1 LAGKHLKIEIMTTG
15 NHIADFDPN
24 EKYFDDDHE
33 GVINLKRCDFCGE
46 MIDHYLINFDV
57 FNGKNSGVTYC
68 DDCKPEYLKWKSEP
82 ENQDDPLKH
91 FGTFINQLYENTTK

>member
-1 LAGKHLKIEIMTTG
+1 MTTG

-46 MIDHYLINFDV
+46 MENEELINYDYEE
-57 FNGKNSGVTYC
+57 GKKTGVLYC
-68 DDCKPEYLKWKSEP
+68 CDCEKSYLTWKR
-82 ENQDDPLKH
+82 ENH
-91 FGTFINQLYENTTK
+91 VN